1 MTLSSVP
8 KVVVRSVGEVH
19 ADDRGYAV
27 EEISSVIAEGSEPM
41 SDTGVKI
48 SLLTL
53 PGLAR
58 PAVAQAQGVIKRGP
72 LRAQVAAPTVREAVD
87 GVVWRIGRQLARPP
101 LPRLWKVS
109 SCGSAPE
116 IVPMARR
123 NIARA
128 KAFHLEQCT
137 PRQAALAM
145 DRLDFNFHLFV
156 DAETGEDSLVRR
168 AGPTGYRLTRL
179 NAMRP
184 PAESPDPFTITID
197 VHKVPTAAPLEIAKL
212 LGETEMGYRFFRD
225 ATTARG
231 NVVYRRYDGHFG
243 LLAPAEG

>member
-1 MTLSSVP
+1 MTLSSVSN
-8 KVVVRSVGEVH
+8 VVVRSVGEVH
-19 ADDRGYAV
+19 TDDRGYAV
-27 EEISSVIAEGSEPM
+27 EEISAVIAESSEPI

-48 SLLTL
+48 SLLTV

-58 PAVAQAQGVIKRGP
+58 PAIAQAQGLIKRGP

-87 GVVWRIGRQLARPP
+87 GLAWRMGRQLARPH
-101 LPRLWKVS
+101 LPRPWKVS

-116 IVPMARR
+116 IVPMATR
-123 NIARA
+123 NIVRV

-137 PRQAALAM
+137 PRLAALTM

-184 PAESPDPFTITID
+184 PAESPYPFTITID
-197 VHKVPTAAPLEIAKL
+197 VHKVPTAAPQQIAKL
-212 LGETEMGYRFFRD
+212 LGETEMDYRFFRD
-225 ATTARG
+225 ATTGRG